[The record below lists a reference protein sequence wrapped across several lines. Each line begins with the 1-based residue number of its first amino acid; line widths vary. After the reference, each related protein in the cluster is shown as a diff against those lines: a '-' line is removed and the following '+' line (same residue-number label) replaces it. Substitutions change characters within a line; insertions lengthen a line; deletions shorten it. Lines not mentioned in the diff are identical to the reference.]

1 MSPYLITLI
10 ILIIAIVLFLS
21 EKLSAD
27 LVAMLVAIS
36 LGITGV
42 LTPQETFA
50 GFSRSAVITIIAI
63 FILAEGLK
71 QAGITDRIGTLL
83 LRIAGTTEIRLLLIV
98 MVFSATLSL
107 FMNNIAV
114 AAVLLPAVIGAANQ
128 ANIKP
133 SRLLMPLSI
142 ATMLGGMATILT
154 STNIVSSSLLIE
166 SNIKGYS
173 LLDFFSMGLPVTIV
187 GIIFLLLYGRKA
199 LPYSGLCSLP
209 TSNGDLLDTYRLSE
223 RLIRVK
229 LVKGSLLAGKR
240 LSQSGLREKYNLSL
254 VAIERR
260 GEMILS
266 PSPNSVLLQSDVLLL
281 EGRFNEVPWE
291 SIHDIFEVLPTQG
304 WDSQDLASPK
314 IAFLEAVLAPRS
326 GLIGQTLK
334 ATNFR
339 EKYGMVVLGIWR
351 SGRPIRSDLANE
363 ALQFGDALLLQGPR
377 DRINVLRNEPDL
389 IILESPVVEAIRT
402 PRKELIAIACFFG
415 ALIFS
420 ILKPDYIALIMLTAG
435 FLMILSGILKMEQA
449 YRAVEW
455 KSVFLIAGMLPMGI
469 AITKTGLA
477 DMAAQG
483 LLHLSSFAHP
493 YLVVILL
500 FLLTLALSQVVHGAV
515 VASIMIPITIRA
527 AIILGMEPRSVVMG
541 ITLATS
547 MTFVTPLGHP
557 VSILIMGPGG
567 YHFKDYVKV
576 GLPLALLLS
585 IVILMLL
592 PLIWPLY
599 PG

>member
-27 LVAMLVAIS
+27 LVAMMVAIS

-83 LRIAGTTEIRLLLIV
+83 LRIAGKTEIRLLLIV

-402 PRKELIAIACFFG
+402 PRKELIAIACFLG

>member
-83 LRIAGTTEIRLLLIV
+83 LRIAGKTEIRLLLIV

>member
-10 ILIIAIVLFLS
+10 ILIIAIVLFMS

-27 LVAMLVAIS
+27 LVAMMVAIS

-83 LRIAGTTEIRLLLIV
+83 LRIAGTTEIHLLLIV

-402 PRKELIAIACFFG
+402 PRKELIAIACFLG

-493 YLVVILL
+493 YIVVILL

-515 VASIMIPITIRA
+515 VASIMIPITIQG
-527 AIILGMEPRSVVMG
+527 AIVLGMEPRSVVMG

-567 YHFKDYVKV
+567 YRFKDYVKI
-576 GLPLALLLS
+576 GLPLAVLLS
-585 IVILMLL
+585 IVILILL
-592 PLIWPLY
+592 PLIWPIY

>member
-27 LVAMLVAIS
+27 LVAMMVAIS

-83 LRIAGTTEIRLLLIV
+83 LRIAGKTEIRLLLIV